1 MAATDKDLSLLHKR
15 VAEMMLKALEQQ
27 DGAYRLYTSI
37 LGLDR
42 EDTEAVNE
50 LLDKLKKFMEVAAE
64 PNPALFQ
71 AVSKFLRDNKIT
83 AEVENNG
90 ELSEIERILQKKNER
105 KQTRIGNVVAL
116 HDED

>member
-1 MAATDKDLSLLHKR
+1 MAATDKELSLLHKR

-27 DGAYRLYTSI
+27 DGAYMLYTSI
-37 LGLDR
+37 VGLDR
-42 EDTEAVNE
+42 DDIEAVND
-50 LLDKLKKFMEVAAE
+50 LLDHLEKFMEKAAE

-90 ELSEIERILQKKNER
+90 ELSEIERILQKKKN
-105 KQTRIGNVVAL
+105 KARIGNVISL
-116 HDED
+116 HDEE